1 MRILV
6 LSWEYPPYVVG
17 GMGKHV
23 AGLIPALCQA
33 QSKFGPLEV
42 DVLTTRYAGGP
53 EVERL
58 GNGVTVYRLEMPPFD
73 PMDLYNTVVSANEIF
88 VTKAH
93 ELAKSRPY
101 DVVHVHD
108 WLAGVAGVRIKY
120 DYRIP
125 LIVTIHATERG
136 RHQGHVTSA
145 TSSRIDRLES
155 QLCHEAW
162 RVIVCS
168 RYMVDELAG
177 FFGTPADKISVI
189 HNGIDLQT
197 TYPCTPDQRT
207 ALRRQYAPNGERLLF
222 FVGRIV
228 HEKGLHVLIRAMPA
242 ILADFPNTRLLVAGK
257 NSRHLWPLAVEL
269 RVAHAIHFLD
279 FISDERRDCLYQVVD
294 AAIFPSLYEP
304 FGIVALEAMSLGCN
318 VIVSD
323 VGGLREVVRHEETG
337 LTVYPGDPES
347 IAWAVRRLFLD
358 PDAAALRRLR
368 AQAQAQQL
376 YNWNKIAQQTVAL
389 YDTVVSER
397 LQTVW

>member
-6 LSWEYPPYVVG
+6 LSWEYPPYVIG

-23 AGLIPALCQA
+23 AGLIPALCDTY
-33 QSKFGPLEV
+33 SRFGPLEV
-42 DVLTTRYAGGP
+42 DVLTTRYAGGAA
-53 EVERL
+53 VERL
-58 GNGVTVYRLEMPPFD
+58 CEGVTIHRLETPPFD
-73 PMDLYNTVVSANEIF
+73 PIDLYNTVIAGNEAL
-88 VTKAH
+88 VAH
-93 ELAKSRPY
+93 AHILAEEKPY
-101 DVVHVHD
+101 DLVHVHD
-108 WLAGVAGVRIKY
+108 WLTGVAGVRLKY

-136 RHQGHVTSA
+136 RHQGHITSA
-145 TSSRIDRLES
+145 TSGRIDSLEGY
-155 QLCHEAW
+155 LCHEAW

-168 RYMVDELAG
+168 HYMTEELAQ
-177 FFGTPADKISVI
+177 FFGTPADKIDVI
-189 HNGIDLQT
+189 SNGIDKYNLH
-197 TYPCTPDQRT
+197 PCSDEQRA

-304 FGIVALEAMSLGCN
+304 FGIVALEAMMHGCN

-323 VGGLREVVRHEETG
+323 VGGLREVVHHEETG
-337 LTVYPGDPES
+337 LTIYPNDPES
-347 IAWAVRRLFLD
+347 VAWAVRRLFLD
-358 PDAAALRRLR
+358 PGAATRRRER
-368 AQAQAQQL
+368 AQAQAQHL
-376 YNWNKIAQQTVAL
+376 YNWPKIAQQTVAV
-389 YDTVVSER
+389 YDDVVEER
-397 LQTVW
+397 RSTSW